1 MLSAAMRRRPASIIA
16 GLLVGLGL
24 AGTVA
29 ACGEEDPAGV
39 AGTSLVSAEAVEGE
53 PLELAN
59 LGYNVGITRFLN
71 PQDVE
76 DEEYLVGLP
85 APKTGTAYLGVFL
98 SIENH
103 TEIER
108 PSAHRYTVVDTLGD
122 EYEALE
128 EIKSPYALD
137 IGAVVPAE
145 DELPAPNT
153 TAQTGPIS
161 GALLVFLVDDTVNE
175 NRPLKLE
182 VASYAGLGEII
193 LDI

>member
-1 MLSAAMRRRPASIIA
+1 MLSAVMRRPASI
-16 GLLVGLGL
+16 LGCALATTAL
-24 AGTVA
+24 AGA
-29 ACGEEDPAGV
+29 LGACGDEEPSGV
-39 AGTSLVSAEAVEGE
+39 AGTSLVAAEAVEGE
-53 PLELAN
+53 PLELAS

-71 PQDVE
+71 PEDTE

-85 APKTGTAYLGVFL
+85 AAETGTAYLGVFL
-98 SIENH
+98 RIENH
-103 TEIER
+103 TDIER
-108 PSAHRYTVVDTLGD
+108 PSAHQYMVFDTLGD

-128 EIKSPYALD
+128 EIESPYALE

-145 DELPAPNT
+145 GELPAPNT
-153 TAQTGPIS
+153 TAQTGPIN

-182 VASYAGLGEII
+182 VASYAGSGEII

>member
-1 MLSAAMRRRPASIIA
+1 MLSAVMRRRPASILVCLLIA
-16 GLLVGLGL
+16 L

-29 ACGEEDPAGV
+29 ACGGEEELG
-39 AGTSLVSAEAVEGE
+39 EAVEGE
-53 PLELAN
+53 PLELTN

-71 PQDVE
+71 PEDHE

-85 APKTGTAYLGVFL
+85 GAETGTAYLGVFL
-98 SIENH
+98 SIENQ
-103 TEIER
+103 TETER
-108 PSAHRYTVVDTLGD
+108 PSAHQYTVVDTLGG
-122 EYEALE
+122 ESEALE
-128 EIKSPYALD
+128 EIESPYALD
-137 IGAVVPAE
+137 VGAAVPAE
-145 DELPAPNT
+145 GELPPPNT

-182 VASYAGLGEII
+182 VDSYAGSGEII